1 MNNFTR
7 CPSQDGII
15 DSIKEIIMK
24 NIVKKS
30 MVPVFA
36 AAFCVLAAGQAQA
49 VSVNVF
55 QVDLSGSSY
64 DDHIDNNS
72 AIMTWFASQGMNTL
86 SDVNILEDFEG
97 QNPYWYQ
104 KSEPT
109 GVGTFTA
116 TGNPGTGSTSY
127 NSVTGNDSPDP
138 HFRVRNF
145 DANGR
150 YNVFPI
156 DGGTNYLDSA
166 DITEL
171 TLVLTPGLDNLFF
184 TVTDASDIRA
194 VTTTNVGGVSGD
206 INFRQRNGSLWF
218 VGIDGEGEDLTTIT
232 WATNH
237 VLTGNPYSNDGF
249 GLDSFGTVNSVPEPA
264 TALLLGAGLL
274 PLMGFLRRK
283 KEEDEV

>member
-1 MNNFTR
+1 
-7 CPSQDGII
+7 
-15 DSIKEIIMK
+15 MK

-55 QVDLSGSSY
+55 QVDRSNLTPGGNPEIMSWLNDRGMA
-64 DDHIDNNS
+64 NN
-72 AIMTWFASQGMNTL
+72 QGNVT
-86 SDVNILEDFEG
+86 ILEDFEG
-97 QNPYWYQ
+97 QNPDWYQ
-104 KSEPT
+104 NLGPT

-127 NSVTGNDSPDP
+127 NRASGSTSNDPY
-138 HFRVRNF
+138 FEVRDYN
-145 DANGR
+145 ANGR
-150 YNVFPI
+150 YNVFPV

-171 TLVLTPGLDNLFF
+171 TLDLTPGLDNLFF

-249 GLDSFGTVNSVPEPA
+249 GLDSFGTVSGHSVPEPA

-283 KEEDEV
+283 KEDEV